1 MIELATS
8 LFLFLHSTT
17 FCENVMRRKTLEA
30 LEPALVINAYAQG
43 IFPMADELGRIRWYA
58 PDPRAILEHS
68 NLHISRS
75 LRATIRKGIYEI
87 RMDTAF
93 EEVMHSCANRKETWI
108 NEEFIK
114 TYTYLHL
121 AGVTHS
127 VEAWKDGR
135 LLGGL
140 YGVALGAAFMG
151 ESMFSY
157 ATDASK
163 VCLVAL
169 VEHLKERGYVL
180 HDTQFTTPHLETLG
194 VTEIPRRIYEK
205 RLKEALR
212 RRCTWQ

>member
-1 MIELATS
+1 
-8 LFLFLHSTT
+8 
-17 FCENVMRRKTLEA
+17 MRNRMTEP

-75 LRATIRKGIYEI
+75 LHATIRKGIYEI
-87 RMDTAF
+87 HMDTAF
-93 EEVMHSCANRKETWI
+93 EDVMRSCADRTETWI

-135 LLGGL
+135 LAGGL

-169 VEHLKERGYVL
+169 VEHLKMQGYIL

-194 VTEIPRRIYEK
+194 VTEIPRGIYEK

-212 RRCTWQ
+212 RRCTWK

>member
-1 MIELATS
+1 MIELQRIYFYLS
-8 LFLFLHSTT
+8 SSKLCVKS
-17 FCENVMRRKTLEA
+17 MYRKTPEP
-30 LEPALVINAYAQG
+30 LEPALLINAYAQG
-43 IFPMADELGRIRWYA
+43 IFPMADEQGQIRWYA

-75 LRATIRKGIYEI
+75 LRATIRKGIYEVRI
-87 RMDTAF
+87 DTAF
-93 EEVMHSCANRKETWI
+93 EEVMRSCANRAETWI

-121 AGVTHS
+121 ADVAHS

-135 LLGGL
+135 LVGGL

-151 ESMFSY
+151 ESMFSS

-169 VEHLKERGYVL
+169 VEHLQARGYVL
-180 HDTQFTTPHLETLG
+180 HDTQFTTPHLMTLG

-212 RRCTWQ
+212 RRCTWR